1 MKKTV
6 KRIICILLAVL
17 LIAGAAGGYVWY
29 LKQNQEPVYVYSFVD
44 GIPGMAD
51 YQDYSGESSG
61 MVTTDRVQNVFLSG
75 TQSITEMLVTEG
87 QQVQKGDVLF
97 TYDTTLSDIALMQ
110 KDLAVQQAKLDL
122 ETAQKELRVINSYV
136 PIRYYEVEV
145 PEPTEPEEPVANL
158 ADFDLTDKT
167 FLAYSGSGS
176 TSLTPKYCWL
186 KSGTMIDEAMMNAL
200 FEGAEGD
207 VLFIRFQQTAEDKA
221 DGEITREDGIK
232 LMRLTATK
240 EDGTTEHSFRFSFYK
255 IQEPQSAPVDPG
267 VEWNSG
273 FTAGEIAAMRSA
285 KQSEIKDLEFRIKME
300 EAEFQIMQK
309 EADSGEVLAEFD
321 GTVVGVLD
329 PESAQMM
336 GMPLLKVTGGGGF
349 YVEGFVSE
357 LQLANIA
364 IGQKVN
370 IMSWD
375 TGMSYE
381 GTITEISQFPMEGDN
396 YYYYGGSQ
404 NVSYYPYT
412 VFIDESA
419 MLQDGFYVSMTLQKA
434 SGGGGLYVDNA
445 FLRSEGAAS
454 YVYVRGADGLLE
466 KRYVQVGGSL
476 WGSYTEIISG
486 ITAEDWLAFPYGK
499 DVKAGAP
506 TQEGTWEN
514 LYNY

>member
-1 MKKTV
+1 MKKRNL
-6 KRIICILLAVL
+6 KWLWLL
-17 LIAGAAGGYVWY
+17 LIPVVLGGGIYGWSWY
-29 LKQNQEPVYVYSFVD
+29 SRQNQEPVYVYGFD
-44 GIPGMAD
+44 QGIPGMSD
-51 YQDYSGESSG
+51 YYDYSGESSG

-75 TQSITEMLVTEG
+75 TQTITEMFVYEG
-87 QQVQKGDVLF
+87 QQVKKGDVLF

-145 PEPTEPEEPVANL
+145 PEPTEPLEPVANL

-167 FLAYSGSGS
+167 FLAYSGSGG

-186 KSGTMIDEAMMNAL
+186 KSDTMIDETMMKAL

-207 VLFIRFQQTAEDKA
+207 VLFVRFQQTQEDKA
-221 DGEITREDGIK
+221 DGAITKEHGVK
-232 LMRLTATK
+232 LMRLHTVDEAGETVV
-240 EDGTTEHSFRFSFYK
+240 TFRFAFYE
-255 IQEPQSAPVDPG
+255 IVIPESAPVDPG

-273 FTAGEIAAMRSA
+273 FTSAEIAAMKNA
-285 KQSEIKDLEFRIKME
+285 KKEEIKNLEFKIKME
-300 EAEFQIMQK
+300 EAELRIMQK

-329 PESAQMM
+329 PESAEMM

-349 YVEGFVSE
+349 YVEGTVSE
-357 LQLANIA
+357 LQMANIR
-364 IGQKVN
+364 IGQKVSV
-370 IMSWD
+370 MSWD
-375 TGMSYE
+375 TGMEYE
-381 GTITEISQFPMEGDN
+381 GTIVEIAQFPLENND

-412 VFIDESA
+412 IFIDESA
-419 MLQDGFYVSMTLQKA
+419 MLQDGYYVSMTLQGAQGEGK
-434 SGGGGLYVDNA
+434 LYVDNA
-445 FLRSEGAAS
+445 FLRSEGAVN

-466 KRYVQVGGSL
+466 KRIVQVGGSL
-476 WGSYTEIISG
+476 WGSYTEIRSG
-486 ITAEDWLAFPYGK
+486 LTAEDYLAFPYGK
-499 DVKAGAP
+499 QVKEGAP

-514 LYNY
+514 LYS

>member
-1 MKKTV
+1 MKKKNLKWLWIPV
-6 KRIICILLAVL
+6 ALAVA
-17 LIAGAAGGYVWY
+17 AGAVWGGIRYSG
-29 LKQNQEPVYVYSFVD
+29 QNREPVYVYSFMD
-44 GIPGMAD
+44 GIPGMSD

-75 TQSITEMLVTEG
+75 TQTVTEMLVTEG
-87 QQVQKGDVLF
+87 QQVKKGDVLF

-122 ETAQKELRVINSYV
+122 ETAQKELRVINSYK
-136 PIRYYEVEV
+136 PIRYYEVET

-167 FLAYSGSGS
+167 WLAYSGSGS

-186 KSGTMIDEAMMNAL
+186 KSGTMVDETMMTAL

-207 VLFIRFQQTAEDKA
+207 VLFVRFRQTAEDKA
-221 DGEITREDGIK
+221 DGEVILEDGMK
-232 LMRLTATK
+232 LMRLTTTA
-240 EDGTTEHSFRFSFYK
+240 EDGTAKVSFRFSFYK
-255 IQEPQSAPVDPG
+255 IQEAAAAPVDPG

-273 FTAGEIAAMRSA
+273 FTSAEIAAMRAA
-285 KQSEIKDLEFRIKME
+285 KQQEIKDLEFKIKME
-300 EAEFQIMQK
+300 ESEFKIMQK

-329 PESAQMM
+329 PESAEMM
-336 GMPLLKVTGGGGF
+336 GMPLMKVTGGGGF

-357 LQLANIA
+357 LQLAT
-364 IGQKVN
+364 IGIGRKVS

-375 TGMSYE
+375 TGMNYE
-381 GTITEISQFPMEGDN
+381 GTITEIGQFPMEN
-396 YYYYGGSQ
+396 QNYYYGGSQ

-412 VFIDESA
+412 VFIDETA
-419 MLQDGFYVSMTLQKA
+419 NLQDGFYVSMTLQKA
-434 SGGGGLYVDNA
+434 EGKGSLYVDNA
-445 FLRSEGAAS
+445 FLRSEGAAN
-454 YVYVRGADGLLE
+454 YVWVRSADGTLE

-476 WGSYTEIISG
+476 WGSYTEIRSG

-499 DVKAGAP
+499 DVKEGAP